1 MNKKIFI
8 SVPMRG
14 RSDKEIKN
22 HIEDIRKAANR
33 YFVKTEVEFVDNLEN
48 DFDPDRCVN
57 LKHPRIGY
65 LAEAIKKLAYCDG
78 VIFGNGCD
86 DASGCRCEYYIAGEY
101 GLEFYYEDQDGD
113 ICDDIR
119 Y

>member
-1 MNKKIFI
+1 MKLFI
-8 SVPMRG
+8 SVPMHG
-14 RSDKEIKN
+14 RSDEDIKN
-22 HIEDIRKAANR
+22 HIESIKKAANR

-48 DFDPDRCVN
+48 DFDPDRCVD

-78 VIFGNGCD
+78 IIFGNEY
-86 DASGCRCEYYIAGEY
+86 DATSGCRCECYIAEEY

-113 ICDDIR
+113 ICQEVWC
-119 Y
+119 